1 MVVRT
6 SGRGSVGVPSMIP
19 NSDETIF
26 ALSSGTLPAGV
37 AVVRLSGPA
46 TFSVLR
52 TLVGELPEP
61 RFAALRSIR
70 SRDGRLLDTGLVVNF
85 PNPASFT
92 GEDCA
97 EIHLHGGKAVVAA
110 LLSELESFEGC
121 RIAEA
126 GEFSRRAFENGKL
139 DLVEVEGL
147 ADLLAAETEMQ
158 RRLAAEQ
165 SFGRLS
171 AVYEAW
177 RERLLHARAMIEA
190 ELDFSDEGDIPG
202 AVSDRVWPDLGALA
216 VEVRKQLEA
225 ERAGEIIRD
234 GFKVVIAGSPNV
246 GKSSLLNA
254 LADREIAIVTEYAG
268 TTRDILH
275 CELDLDGFAVHLFDT
290 AGIRETNEPVEQEGI
305 RRALGKMAEADL
317 ILHLKDASAAA
328 GSVDLAY
335 DGDVPVITIG
345 TKTDLRNDSS
355 PKQTYDLMISS
366 VQRAGMEELR
376 QAILRKVRQKTD
388 VMSLAIPSRIR
399 QRQHLRDVLTNVEEA
414 IKNVHIGL
422 ELRAEYLR
430 RASDSLGRIT
440 GKIDVE
446 AMLGKIFSDFCVG
459 K

>member
-1 MVVRT
+1 MRLGWGT
-6 SGRGSVGVPSMIP
+6 SMIP
-19 NSDETIF
+19 DSNETIF
-26 ALSSGTLPAGV
+26 ALSSGALPAGL

-46 TFSVLR
+46 TFLVLNALIG
-52 TLVGELPEP
+52 TLPKP
-61 RFAALRSIR
+61 RFASLRSIR
-70 SRDGRLLDTGLVVNF
+70 SRDGVLLDTGLVVIF
-85 PNPASFT
+85 PGPASFT

-110 LLSELESFEGC
+110 VLSELENFDGC

-126 GEFSRRAFENGKL
+126 GEFSRRAFENEKL
-139 DLVEVEGL
+139 DLVEIEGL

-171 AVYEAW
+171 AVYDGW
-177 RERLLHARAMIEA
+177 RERLLHARAMVEA
-190 ELDFSDEGDIPG
+190 ELDFADESDIPG
-202 AVSDRVWPDLGALA
+202 SVSDRVWPDLSAL
-216 VEVRKQLEA
+216 VDEVRKQLEA

-254 LADREIAIVTEYAG
+254 LVDREVAIVTEYAG
-268 TTRDILH
+268 TTRDVLH
-275 CELDLDGFAVHLFDT
+275 CELDIAGFAVHLFDT
-290 AGIRETNEPVEQEGI
+290 AGIRETDEPVEQEGI
-305 RRALGKMAEADL
+305 RRALGKIAEADL
-317 ILHLKDASAAA
+317 ILHLKDASAA
-328 GSVDLAY
+328 SEVVDFVPH
-335 DGDVPVITIG
+335 GDVPVITVG
-345 TKTDLRNDSS
+345 TKIDAIRDSS
-355 PKQTYDLMISS
+355 PKQTYDLMVSS
-366 VQRAGMEELR
+366 AQRVGLDDLR
-376 QAILRKVRQKTD
+376 QAILRAVRERTD
-388 VMSLAIPSRIR
+388 VISLAIPSRIR

-414 IKNVHIGL
+414 VRSTDIGL

-446 AMLGKIFSDFCVG
+446 TMLGKIFADFCVG

>member
-1 MVVRT
+1 MPGWGT
-6 SGRGSVGVPSMIP
+6 FMSPESG
-19 NSDETIF
+19 ETIF
-26 ALSSGTLPAGV
+26 ALSSGALPAGV

-46 TFSVLR
+46 TFPTLR
-52 TLVGELPEP
+52 SLVGELPKP

-70 SRDGRLLDTGLVVNF
+70 TRDGALLDTGLVIAF
-85 PNPASFT
+85 PSPASFT

-97 EIHLHGGKAVVAA
+97 ELHLHGGRAVVAA
-110 LLSELESFEGC
+110 LLSELESFDGC

-139 DLVEVEGL
+139 DLVEIEGL

-158 RRLAAEQ
+158 RRLAVEQ

-171 AVYEAW
+171 AVYDAW
-177 RERLLHARAMIEA
+177 RERLLNARALIEA
-190 ELDFSDEGDIPG
+190 ELDFSDESDIPG
-202 AVSDRVWPDLGALA
+202 SVSDRVWPDLDVLA
-216 VEVRKQLEA
+216 DEVKKQLEA

-234 GFKVVIAGSPNV
+234 GFKVVIVGSPNV

-254 LADREIAIVTEYAG
+254 LADRDVAIVTEYAG

-275 CELDLDGFAVHLFDT
+275 CELDIDGFAVHLFDT
-290 AGIRETNEPVEQEGI
+290 AGIRETDEPVEREGI

-317 ILHLKDASAAA
+317 ILHLKDASAVSDPA
-328 GSVDLAY
+328 DLAY
-335 DGDVPVITIG
+335 GDDVPVITIG
-345 TKTDLRNDSS
+345 TKIDLRDHSS
-355 PKQTYDLMISS
+355 PDETYDLMISS
-366 VQRAGMEELR
+366 VQRQGIEELR
-376 QAILRKVRQKTD
+376 QAILQKVRQKTD

-399 QRQHLRDVLTNVEEA
+399 QRQHLRDVLLNVEEA
-414 IKNVHIGL
+414 VRNVEIGL

-430 RASDSLGRIT
+430 RASDSLGRIS
-440 GKIDVE
+440 GRIDVE